1 MNQDKRVE
9 LAGIWNDIF
18 AGGGAHPQR
27 KTGWKWGESLENQG
41 FVFRQGAM
49 WMFLMMV
56 ISGENMAKKLSKTAF
71 IQGKYVNS

>member
-1 MNQDKRVE
+1 
-9 LAGIWNDIF
+9 
-18 AGGGAHPQR
+18 
-27 KTGWKWGESLENQG
+27 
-41 FVFRQGAM
+41 M